1 MNRPRNPARHGS
13 IAARAMRYATFAIAA
28 AVLAATYLATG
39 GAAKTPDTTSPY
51 AGQENRTIKSLS
63 AEDLAE
69 LKRGGGW
76 GLARAAELNGMP
88 GPAHLLELKDRIPL
102 TADQVTAIAAIF
114 EDMRAAAIAEGE
126 RLISREAALETAFRN
141 RSATDRSL
149 QELLSEI
156 GQARM
161 ALRYVHLAAHLKTLP
176 LLAHDQI
183 ARYNI
188 LRGYAGDPCASP
200 PDGHDASMWPKHNG
214 CDCRRHRS
222 GQRPAERAIALG
234 RGDPH

>member
-1 MNRPRNPARHGS
+1 MNRSLNPATPSRVTARTMRHAT
-13 IAARAMRYATFAIAA
+13 IAITAAI
-28 AVLAATYLATG
+28 LAATSLSTG
-39 GAAKTPDTTSPY
+39 GAAEMPATTSPY
-51 AGQENRTIKSLS
+51 AGQENRPIKSLS

-69 LKRGGGW
+69 LRRGGGW

-102 TADQVTAIAAIF
+102 TADQVTAISAIF
-114 EDMRAAAIAEGE
+114 KDMRATAIAEGE
-126 RLISREAALETAFRN
+126 RLISREEALETALRN
-141 RSATDRSL
+141 RSVTVRSL

-176 LLAHDQI
+176 LLTHDQI
-183 ARYNI
+183 ARYNV

-200 PDGHDASMWPKHNG
+200 PEGHDVSMWRKHNG
-214 CDCRRHRS
+214 CD
-222 GQRPAERAIALG
+222 
-234 RGDPH
+234 